1 LTGLSAFT
9 RVMDPVNEAPYRMID
24 GVAFG
29 ADVVVYPFV
38 NLYGCR
44 IGSDTRVGTFVE
56 IQRGAEIGSRCKI
69 QSHTFICGGV
79 RIGDGVFIG
88 HGVTF
93 INDRY
98 PRATQPDG
106 RLQTDVDW
114 ELVRTVVDDGA
125 SIGSGA
131 TILCG
136 VHIGEGAQVG
146 AGAVVTKDV
155 PAHAIV
161 VGNPAALLERDPAS
175 A

>member
-1 LTGLSAFT
+1 
-9 RVMDPVNEAPYRMID
+9 MID
-24 GVAFG
+24 DVVFG
-29 ADVVVYPFV
+29 AGVVVHSFV

-44 IGSDTRVGTFVE
+44 IGSDTRVGAFVE
-56 IQRGAEIGSRCKI
+56 IQGGAEIGTRCKI
-69 QSHTFICGGV
+69 QSHAFICAGV
-79 RIGDGVFIG
+79 RIGDRVFIG

-93 INDRY
+93 INDRH

-106 RLQTDVDW
+106 RLQTDADW
-114 ELVRTVVDDGA
+114 DLVQTVVDDGA

-136 VHIGEGAQVG
+136 VRIGEGAQVG

-155 PAHAIV
+155 RAHATV
-161 VGNPAALLERDPAS
+161 VGNPAAELERNPAS